1 MTYEEFLEQDFDWT
15 INSIDHQFYSLT
27 IQEAIEKA
35 KEYLLIGKRV
45 TDPNIRRYAE
55 EHLEIEEEKPKAAPV
70 VSTSLPPNKTILK
83 RHQGKGFK
91 KYFYDLPMISSLT
104 GRSITVIRQD
114 IYRKKLDLHNIIS
127 VAEYLKKYTVVI

>member
-1 MTYEEFLEQDFDWT
+1 MTYDEFLEQDFDWT

-35 KEYLLIGKRV
+35 KEYLIMGKRV
-45 TDPNIRRYAE
+45 TDPNIKRYAE
-55 EHLEIEEEKPKAAPV
+55 ESLDQKEEKSIEAPEV
-70 VSTSLPPNKTILK
+70 PPSLPHTKTIPK

-114 IYRKKLDLHNIIS
+114 IYRKKLDLRNIIS